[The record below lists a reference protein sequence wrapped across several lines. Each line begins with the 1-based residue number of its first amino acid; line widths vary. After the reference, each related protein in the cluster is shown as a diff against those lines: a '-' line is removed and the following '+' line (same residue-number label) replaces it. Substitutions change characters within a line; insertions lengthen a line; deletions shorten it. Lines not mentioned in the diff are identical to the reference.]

1 MTTTAAPVQTAIW
14 FKDVAVFDSRAGSLT
29 PMAQV
34 LVRGGLIESV
44 TTGTAAPPNSDG
56 AQVIDGAGRTLIPG
70 LIDAHA
76 HVTFSTIPVADG
88 MTADPGYLHILAG
101 RSATQMLMRGF
112 TTVRDAGGPSFGLKR
127 AIDAGI
133 VEGPRMFPS
142 GALISQSG
150 GHGDF
155 RQPYETPRDVCGHL
169 SHIEI
174 MRASVI
180 ADGVPEVLRAAR
192 EQLMHGATQI
202 KMMAGGGVASAYDP
216 IDITQFTLDE
226 MRAGVETAEN
236 YGTYVMVHAYT
247 PRAVQQALTAGV
259 RSIEHGQ
266 LLDEETVE
274 MIAEKDAWW
283 SLQPFLNDA
292 DMVPEPDP
300 ARHAKA
306 LEVAAGTDRAYA
318 MAKKH
323 GIKVAW
329 GTDTLFNAQ
338 LASRQGEQLAKMV
351 RWYTPAE
358 VLTMA
363 TYTNS
368 QLLTMS
374 GPRNPYPAGP
384 LGVIEAGAH
393 ADALLI
399 DGNPLEDI
407 TLIEQSET
415 AMVVIMKD
423 GRVVKNTLTSL

>member
-1 MTTTAAPVQTAIW
+1 MTTTTAPVQTATW
-14 FKDVAVFDSRAGSLT
+14 FKDVAVFDSVSGILT

-34 LVRGGLIESV
+34 LVRDNIIESV
-44 TTGTAAPPNSDG
+44 TVGTAAPPNSDG
-56 AQVIDGAGRTLIPG
+56 AQVIDGSGRTLIPG

-76 HVTFSTIPVADG
+76 HVTFSTITVEDGLSAD
-88 MTADPGYLHILAG
+88 AGYLHVVAG
-101 RSATQMLMRGF
+101 RSATEMLMRGF

-127 AIDAGI
+127 AIDSGV
-133 VEGPRMFPS
+133 VEGPRMYPS
-142 GALISQSG
+142 GALISQTG

-169 SHIEI
+169 SHTEI
-174 MRASVI
+174 MNASVI
-180 ADGVPEVLRAAR
+180 ADGVPEVLRGAR
-192 EQLMHGATQI
+192 EQLMHGASQI
-202 KMMAGGGVASAYDP
+202 KMMAGGGVASPYDF
-216 IDITQFTLDE
+216 IDVTQFTADE

-247 PRAVQQALTAGV
+247 PRAVQQALSVGV

-266 LLDEETVE
+266 LLDEQTVE

-318 MAKKH
+318 LAKKH
-323 GIKVAW
+323 GVKVAW

-338 LASRQGEQLAKMV
+338 LASRQGEQLSKMI
-351 RWYTPAE
+351 RWYTPAQ
-358 VLTMA
+358 VLSMA
-363 TYTNS
+363 TYANA
-368 QLLTMS
+368 QLLSMS
-374 GPRNPYPAGP
+374 GPRNPYPGR
-384 LGVIEAGAH
+384 LGVIEAGAF
-393 ADALLI
+393 ADVLLI
-399 DGNPLEDI
+399 EGNPLEDI
-407 TLIEQSET
+407 DLIAQSET

-423 GRVVKNTLTSL
+423 GTMVKNTLASP